1 MLLVDKIMHLVKTQ
15 GNQSIH
21 ILLKQISAMKKY
33 SHMVALEQMKVSFTF
48 VLNNK
53 STNSFI
59 CDLMLSYHNKLSI
72 FPKSWAIKK

>member
-15 GNQSIH
+15 SNRSIH